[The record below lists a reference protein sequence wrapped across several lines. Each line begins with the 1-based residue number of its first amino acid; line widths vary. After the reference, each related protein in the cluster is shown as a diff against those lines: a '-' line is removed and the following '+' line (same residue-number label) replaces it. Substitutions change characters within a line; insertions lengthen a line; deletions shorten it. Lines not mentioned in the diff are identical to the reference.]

1 MIFLTGAEVVDV
13 ENATEE
19 VKPEVKG
26 RKRKRNDSEGS
37 ESDEWSD
44 VVHSSDDEDEDEE
57 DDTVDENGAK
67 VPSKKTDYLTLE
79 EKAKK
84 AAEVTAS
91 RLLTDADFKRI
102 DAAQLKK
109 QVQGYRKGGKRR
121 KVDTYDTDEPTLA
134 SGRREELVDLVQL
147 FDILTSC
154 SSAAK

>member
-1 MIFLTGAEVVDV
+1 MTGAEVVDL

-19 VKPEVKG
+19 RKPVVKG

-44 VVHSSDDEDEDEE
+44 VVHSSDDEDEDDDEDEE
-57 DDTVDENGAK
+57 DAVDENGVK
-67 VPSKKTDYLTLE
+67 VPSKKSDYLTLE

-84 AAEVTAS
+84 AAEVTAN

-134 SGRREELVDLVQL
+134 SGRREELVDLVRL
-147 FDILTSC
+147 FEI
-154 SSAAK
+154 